1 MLEQVENLCN
11 KITSELKDQ
20 YPAIR
25 AWTFRWNNRLRTVMG
40 RAGISRAKGNYIE
53 LSSHLV
59 RINRNTPDFITRI
72 KETILHEWAHAL
84 DWEYDG
90 GWGHGATW
98 KKWMQKL
105 GVPPERCFSSDRWL
119 CALNKTKYAI
129 RNGRTGNVMF
139 YSNQLSPSLLLDAMT
154 KNLKQGGEVEDIEI
168 ISLKTGDKI
177 GR

>member
-11 KITSELKDQ
+11 EITSELKDQ

-25 AWTFRWNNRLRTVMG
+25 AWTFKWNDRLRTVMG
-40 RAGISRAKGNYIE
+40 RASARDKYIE

-84 DWEYDG
+84 DWEYDE

-98 KKWMQKL
+98 KKWMRRL
-105 GVPPERCFSSDRWL
+105 GIQPERCFSSTRWL
-119 CALNKTKYAI
+119 CALNKAHYAI

-139 YSNQLSPSLLLDAMT
+139 YSNKVSPSLFLEAVE
-154 KNLKQGGEVEDIEI
+154 KNAKQGGEMEDIEI

>member
-1 MLEQVENLCN
+1 
-11 KITSELKDQ
+11 
-20 YPAIR
+20 
-25 AWTFRWNNRLRTVMG
+25 MG
-40 RAGISRAKGNYIE
+40 RASARGKYIE

-59 RINRNTPDFITRI
+59 HINRNTPDFITRI

-84 DWEYDG
+84 DWEYDK

-98 KKWMQKL
+98 KKWMRRL
-105 GVPPERCFSSDRWL
+105 GIQPERCFSSTRWL
-119 CALNKTKYAI
+119 CALNKAHYAI

-139 YSNQLSPSLLLDAMT
+139 YSNKVSPSLFLEAIE
-154 KNLKQGGEVEDIEI
+154 KNAKQGGEMEDIEI